1 MSLEEFTPMQV
12 ELLEALSDGIP
23 LTRSDFVEEL
33 KKPRTTI
40 YDNLEKLENK
50 KLVEKFSKNNGKGRP
65 LTLWHLSRNPLLKL
79 LKRNRKRPDFINN
92 IDKDKKKFEKYKREA
107 SIRYTRLMRIQ
118 KTIDDETRS
127 QTVIS
132 DYFN

>member
-1 MSLEEFTPMQV
+1 MSLEEFTLIQI

-33 KKPRTTI
+33 GKARTTI

-50 KLVEKFSKNNGKGRP
+50 KLIVRYSENNGKGRP
-65 LTLWHLSRNPLLKL
+65 LTLWHISRNPLLKL
-79 LKRNRKRPDFINN
+79 LKRNGKRPDFVNN
-92 IDKDKKKFEKYKREA
+92 IDKDKKIFQKYKREA

-118 KTIDDETRS
+118 KTIDDETRP